1 MSEITTGYL
10 YDVASRSES
19 LEEYKKLLV
28 SIADQKKNWIQ
39 IIKQIVSDN
48 GYSASEFG
56 KACGVS
62 RQAAQK
68 WMNGA
73 VPKKRETFIRI
84 GFAAHYNLEQM
95 NYFLQRYGRCNKL
108 YPKCLEDSVYIFVL
122 NSDTI
127 EHTYQSCQSIID
139 LLKVELTT
147 TEEDNQNESYE
158 TIALLESLSS
168 LSTLPEMLAF
178 VAENTSVYRD
188 QYSKLYA
195 YVEDFIQRNLLSD
208 GIEED
213 SVYNLANS
221 QQWSSSLR
229 HCVSEISQKKW
240 YPDRNKIISLGIH
253 LNMDVDQ
260 INKMLELAQMEE
272 LCAKNPFENAIIYAL
287 ENAQLEDVIYT
298 DGTDT
303 LCVYVRRVL
312 ESLDYSGVD
321 FFMDEL
327 PEDYE
332 DDEIF

>member
-19 LEEYKKLLV
+19 IEEYKKLLV
-28 SIADQKKNWIQ
+28 SIADQKKNWTQ
-39 IIKQIVSDN
+39 IINQIVSDN

-56 KACGVS
+56 KICGVS

-84 GFAAHYNLEQM
+84 GFAARYNLEQM

-188 QYSKLYA
+188 QYSKLYT

-327 PEDYE
+327 PDDYD

>member
-19 LEEYKKLLV
+19 IEEYKKLLV
-28 SIADQKKNWIQ
+28 SIADQKKNWTQ
-39 IIKQIVSDN
+39 IINQIVSDN

-56 KACGVS
+56 KICGVS

-188 QYSKLYA
+188 QYSKLYT

-327 PEDYE
+327 PDDYD

>member
-28 SIADQKKNWIQ
+28 SIADQKKNWTQ
-39 IIKQIVSDN
+39 IINQIVSDN

-56 KACGVS
+56 KVCGVS

-188 QYSKLYA
+188 QYSKFYT

-327 PEDYE
+327 PDDYD

>member
-56 KACGVS
+56 KICGVS

-147 TEEDNQNESYE
+147 TEEDNQNESFE

-253 LNMDVDQ
+253 LNMDVEQ

-327 PEDYE
+327 PEDYD

>member
-1 MSEITTGYL
+1 M
-10 YDVASRSES
+10 
-19 LEEYKKLLV
+19 
-28 SIADQKKNWIQ
+28 
-39 IIKQIVSDN
+39 
-48 GYSASEFG
+48 
-56 KACGVS
+56 
-62 RQAAQK
+62 
-68 WMNGA
+68 
-73 VPKKRETFIRI
+73 
-84 GFAAHYNLEQM
+84 
-95 NYFLQRYGRCNKL
+95 
-108 YPKCLEDSVYIFVL
+108 
-122 NSDTI
+122 
-127 EHTYQSCQSIID
+127 
-139 LLKVELTT
+139 
-147 TEEDNQNESYE
+147 
-158 TIALLESLSS
+158 LESLSS
-168 LSTLPEMLAF
+168 LSTLPEMHAF

-188 QYSKLYA
+188 QYSKLYT

-240 YPDRNKIISLGIH
+240 YPDRNKIISHGIH

-287 ENAQLEDVIYT
+287 ENAQLEDVIDT

-303 LCVYVRRVL
+303 LYVYFRRVL

-327 PEDYE
+327 PDDYD

>member
-1 MSEITTGYL
+1 MSEISTGYL
-10 YDVASRSES
+10 YDVVSRSES

-28 SIADQKKNWIQ
+28 SIADQKKNWIT
-39 IIKQIVSDN
+39 IIDEIVSAN

-56 KACGVS
+56 RVCGVS

-73 VPKKRETFIRI
+73 VPKKRETFIKI
-84 GFAAHYNLEQM
+84 GFAAHYDLEQM
-95 NYFLQRYGRCNKL
+95 NYFLQRYGGCNKL

-139 LLKVELTT
+139 LLKAELTT
-147 TEEDNQNESYE
+147 TEDEDQSESFE
-158 TIALLESLSS
+158 TMALLESLSS
-168 LSTLPEMLAF
+168 LSTLPEMLSF
-178 VAENTSVYRD
+178 VADNTSVYRD
-188 QYSKLYA
+188 QYSKLYT
-195 YVEDFIQRNLLSD
+195 YVDEFIEKNLLSD

-213 SVYNLANS
+213 NVSNLANS

-240 YPDRNKIISLGIH
+240 YPNRNKIISLGIH

-260 INKMLELAQMEE
+260 INKMLELAQMEG
-272 LCAKNPFENAIIYAL
+272 LCAKNSFENAIIYAL
-287 ENAQLEDVIYT
+287 ENAQLEDMIYT

-303 LCVYVRRVL
+303 LCKYVRRVL
-312 ESLDYSGVD
+312 ESLDYEGVD

-327 PEDYE
+327 PEDYD

>member
-10 YDVASRSES
+10 YDVASRTES

-28 SIADQKKNWIQ
+28 SIADQKKNWTQ
-39 IIKQIVSDN
+39 IINQIVSDN

-56 KACGVS
+56 KVCGVS

-188 QYSKLYA
+188 QYSKLYT

>member
-56 KACGVS
+56 KVCGVS

-127 EHTYQSCQSIID
+127 EHTYQSCQSFID

-188 QYSKLYA
+188 QYSKLYT

-327 PEDYE
+327 PDDYD

>member
-28 SIADQKKNWIQ
+28 SIADQKKNWTQ
-39 IIKQIVSDN
+39 IINQIVSDN

-56 KACGVS
+56 KVCGVS

-108 YPKCLEDSVYIFVL
+108 YPMCLEDSVYIFVL

-188 QYSKLYA
+188 QYSKLYT

-260 INKMLELAQMEE
+260 INKMFELAQMEE

>member
-56 KACGVS
+56 KVCGVS

-188 QYSKLYA
+188 QYSKLYT

-327 PEDYE
+327 PDDYD

>member
-56 KACGVS
+56 KVCGVS

-188 QYSKLYA
+188 QYSKLYT

>member
-28 SIADQKKNWIQ
+28 SIADQKKNWTQ
-39 IIKQIVSDN
+39 IINQIVSDN

-56 KACGVS
+56 KICGVS

-127 EHTYQSCQSIID
+127 EHTYQSCQSFID

-188 QYSKLYA
+188 QYSKLYT

-327 PEDYE
+327 PDDYD

>member
-56 KACGVS
+56 KICGVS

-188 QYSKLYA
+188 QYSKLYT

>member
-28 SIADQKKNWIQ
+28 SIADQKKNWTQ
-39 IIKQIVSDN
+39 IINQIVSDN

-56 KACGVS
+56 KVCGVS

-188 QYSKLYA
+188 QYSKLYT

-327 PEDYE
+327 PDDYE

>member
-28 SIADQKKNWIQ
+28 SIADQKKNWTQ
-39 IIKQIVSDN
+39 IINQIVSDN

-56 KACGVS
+56 KICGVS

-188 QYSKLYA
+188 QYSKLYT

-327 PEDYE
+327 PDDYD

>member
-188 QYSKLYA
+188 QYSKLYT

-327 PEDYE
+327 PDDYE

>member
-28 SIADQKKNWIQ
+28 SIADQKKNWTQ

-56 KACGVS
+56 KICGVS

-147 TEEDNQNESYE
+147 TEEDNQNESFE

-213 SVYNLANS
+213 SVYSLANS

-327 PEDYE
+327 PEDYD

>member
-56 KACGVS
+56 KICGVS

-188 QYSKLYA
+188 QYSKLYT

-272 LCAKNPFENAIIYAL
+272 LCAKNTFENAIIYAL

-327 PEDYE
+327 PDDYD

>member
-28 SIADQKKNWIQ
+28 SIADQKKNWTQ
-39 IIKQIVSDN
+39 IINQIVSDN

-56 KACGVS
+56 KVCGVS

-127 EHTYQSCQSIID
+127 EHTYQSCQSFID

-188 QYSKLYA
+188 QYSKLYT

-221 QQWSSSLR
+221 RQWSSSLR

-303 LCVYVRRVL
+303 LCGYVRRVR
-312 ESLDYSGVD
+312 ESLVYSGVD

-327 PEDYE
+327 PYDFD

>member
-19 LEEYKKLLV
+19 IEEYKKLLV
-28 SIADQKKNWIQ
+28 SIADQKKNWTQ
-39 IIKQIVSDN
+39 IINQIVSDN

-56 KACGVS
+56 KICGVS

-188 QYSKLYA
+188 QYSKLYT

-253 LNMDVDQ
+253 LNMDVEQ

-287 ENAQLEDVIYT
+287 ENAKLEDIIYT
-298 DGTDT
+298 DGTDS
-303 LCVYVRRVL
+303 LCRYVRNVL

-327 PEDYE
+327 PENY

>member
-10 YDVASRSES
+10 YDVASRTES

-56 KACGVS
+56 KVCGVS

-188 QYSKLYA
+188 QYSKLYT

-327 PEDYE
+327 PDDYD

>member
-28 SIADQKKNWIQ
+28 SIADQKKNWTQ
-39 IIKQIVSDN
+39 IINQIVSDN

-56 KACGVS
+56 KICGVS

-188 QYSKLYA
+188 QYSKLYT

>member
-48 GYSASEFG
+48 DYSASEFG
-56 KACGVS
+56 KICGVS

-147 TEEDNQNESYE
+147 TEEDNQNESFE

-327 PEDYE
+327 PEDYD

>member
-19 LEEYKKLLV
+19 IEEYKKLLV
-28 SIADQKKNWIQ
+28 SIADQKKNWTQ
-39 IIKQIVSDN
+39 IINQIVSDN
-48 GYSASEFG
+48 AYSASEFG
-56 KACGVS
+56 KVCGVS

-188 QYSKLYA
+188 QYSKLYT

>member
-28 SIADQKKNWIQ
+28 SIADQKKNWTQ
-39 IIKQIVSDN
+39 IINQIVSDN

-56 KACGVS
+56 KICGVS

-188 QYSKLYA
+188 QYSKLYT

-327 PEDYE
+327 PDDYE

>member
-56 KACGVS
+56 KICGVS

-147 TEEDNQNESYE
+147 TEEDNQNESFE

-327 PEDYE
+327 PEDYD

>member
-39 IIKQIVSDN
+39 IIKQIVTDN

-56 KACGVS
+56 KICGVS

-147 TEEDNQNESYE
+147 TEEDNQNESFE

-327 PEDYE
+327 PEDYD

>member
-10 YDVASRSES
+10 YDVASRTES

-28 SIADQKKNWIQ
+28 SIADQKKNWTQ
-39 IIKQIVSDN
+39 IINQIVSDN

-56 KACGVS
+56 KICGVS

-188 QYSKLYA
+188 QYSKLYT

>member
-19 LEEYKKLLV
+19 IEEYKKLLV
-28 SIADQKKNWIQ
+28 SIADQKKNWTQ
-39 IIKQIVSDN
+39 IINQIVSDN
-48 GYSASEFG
+48 AYSASEFG
-56 KACGVS
+56 KVCGVS

-188 QYSKLYA
+188 QYSKLYT

-327 PEDYE
+327 PDDYD

>member
-48 GYSASEFG
+48 GYCASEFG
-56 KACGVS
+56 KICGVS

-147 TEEDNQNESYE
+147 TEEDNQNESFE

-327 PEDYE
+327 PEDFD

>member
-39 IIKQIVSDN
+39 IIKQIVTDN

-56 KACGVS
+56 KICGVS

-147 TEEDNQNESYE
+147 TEEDNQNESFE

>member
-28 SIADQKKNWIQ
+28 SIADQKKNWTQ
-39 IIKQIVSDN
+39 IINQIVSDN

-56 KACGVS
+56 KICGVS

-188 QYSKLYA
+188 QYSKLYT

-327 PEDYE
+327 PEDYD